1 MTVNQKQACA
11 CCINSVKIFFAY
23 KEPCTSFIEGRIS
36 KPIFYLL
43 RNIYD
48 GVNELVAIVDTSK
61 CTGCETC
68 VNECPA
74 SAIAVENEKAKVDK
88 EMCVDCQTCV
98 DVCPSEAI
106 AME

>member
-1 MTVNQKQACA
+1 LL
-11 CCINSVKIFFAY
+11 
-23 KEPCTSFIEGRIS
+23 IS

-43 RNIYD
+43 ADIYD
-48 GVNELVAIVDTSK
+48 GVNVLVAIVDISK

-74 SAIAVENEKAKVDK
+74 SAIVVENEKAKVDK

-98 DVCPSEAI
+98 DICPSEAI
-106 AME
+106 VVE